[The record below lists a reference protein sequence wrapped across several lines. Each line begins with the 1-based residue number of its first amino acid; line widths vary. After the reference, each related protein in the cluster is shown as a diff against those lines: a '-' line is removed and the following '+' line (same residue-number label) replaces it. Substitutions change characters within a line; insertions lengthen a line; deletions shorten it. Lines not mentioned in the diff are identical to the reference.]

1 MKRTTVQVDQA
12 LYLDLKQI
20 AERKGR
26 TPTRVI
32 REALAEYVVGNK
44 EETKLPSFA
53 AFGASGY
60 TDTAERAEELLEQ
73 DMGDYGWD
81 K

>member
-44 EETKLPSFA
+44 EEN
-53 AFGASGY
+53 
-60 TDTAERAEELLEQ
+60 
-73 DMGDYGWD
+73 
-81 K
+81 